1 MRVIWAAPAL
11 RELEAIGDYIARDTP
26 SAATR
31 IVTRILDRVEMLA
44 DQPETGRPGRIVGTR
59 ELVVTDTP
67 FVVPYR
73 IRGDRIEV
81 LSVFH
86 GARRWPDSFV

>member
-1 MRVIWAAPAL
+1 MRVVWAAPAL
-11 RELEAIGDYIARDTP
+11 RELEAIGDYIARDNP
-26 SAATR
+26 SAAAR
-31 IVTRILDRVEMLA
+31 IVTRILDRVDMLT
-44 DQPETGRPGRIVGTR
+44 DQPETGRLGRIAGTR

-73 IRGDRIEV
+73 VRGDRIEV

-86 GARRWPDSFV
+86 GARRWPDSFD